1 MNKLQAN
8 EFKNLLELLGKYG
21 LGDYYALYRSN
32 KHVYFG
38 KVGYIHGHLSIKD
51 SNIFSNFNPNLF
63 EPVWHEGLVGMVCYS
78 VKYSWESLTYYGLQ
92 HCKIKP
98 DFTSTRENALL
109 AAENQYGDSIM
120 GFQGSIYRGFKLLLE
135 NSFLPVILLHPIKSD
150 NDELGLVVSDLRT
163 VPLPIKLLI
172 RINDMV
178 VESIRKVDFYQVKSV
193 DMSSTDFHKMFEQY
207 EKKE

>member
-1 MNKLQAN
+1 MKKPHAD
-8 EFKNLLELLGKYG
+8 EFKRLLESLSRHG
-21 LGDYYALYRSN
+21 LGDYYALYRTN

-38 KVGYIHGHLSIKD
+38 KVGYVHGHLAVKD
-51 SNIFSNFNPNLF
+51 TNIFSDFNPTLF
-63 EPVWHEGLVGMVCYS
+63 EPVWHEGLVGMICFS
-78 VKYSWESLTYYGLQ
+78 SKFNWDSLTYYGLQ
-92 HCKIKP
+92 HCRIKP

-120 GFQGSIYRGFKLLLE
+120 GFQGSIYRGFNLLLE

-163 VPLPIKLLI
+163 VPLPMKLLV

-178 VESIRKVDFYQVKSV
+178 VKSIRKVNFYQVNTV
-193 DMSSTDFHKMFEQY
+193 DMSATDFDRLFDQYHKNE
-207 EKKE
+207 